1 SKIGR
6 GTATMDTQK
15 YGTALLVNGRIVLPD
30 RVVIGRAVLLESGH
44 IVDIVEA
51 ESVDKS
57 VSRYDVGGRYVAP
70 GLIDIH
76 THGAMGNE
84 FNEGTEEAFEAITQ
98 EQVKHGVTGLLAT
111 TSSIPLTELLR
122 SISVCR
128 EWMSTPRQGTR
139 VLGVHLEGPYF
150 SLSHRGA
157 QNPENIR
164 DPSDGTAA
172 ELLEHSDVL
181 KIVTYAPEL
190 PGALDLT
197 SQIVARG
204 IVPAAGHSSATD
216 EEVRAAIQVGLRHAV
231 HLWSGQST
239 TIRVGPWRK
248 PGLLEASLT
257 YDELTG
263 EIIADNR
270 HLPATLMKLAYKC
283 KGADRLCAVSDA
295 TSGAGLPE
303 GTQLTTGNVECEV
316 RDGVAILLDGSAFA
330 GSTTLLGE
338 MLPILVNV
346 VGIPL
351 PEAVRMMSL
360 TPARIIGAD
369 DTMGSLRSGKCADI
383 TVLNEDLTVWS
394 TIIAG
399 RRVYE
404 AQGPTL

>member
-1 SKIGR
+1 
-6 GTATMDTQK
+6 MDTQK
-15 YGTALLVNGRIVLPD
+15 TDRSLLINGPIILPD
-30 RVVIGRAVLLESGH
+30 RVIAGHAVLIESGY
-44 IVDIVEA
+44 IVDIVEEGA
-51 ESVDKS
+51 VDESVP
-57 VSRYDVGGRYVAP
+57 RHNVGGRYIAP

-76 THGAMGNE
+76 THGSMGYE
-84 FNEGTEEAFEAITQ
+84 FNDGTEEAFGAIIQ
-98 EQVKHGVTGLLAT
+98 EQVRHGVTGLLAT
-111 TSSIPLTELLR
+111 TSSIPLHDLLC
-122 SISVCR
+122 SIDVCR
-128 EWMSTPRQGTR
+128 GWMSSPKQGAR
-139 VLGVHLEGPYF
+139 ILGMHLEGPYF
-150 SLSHRGA
+150 NLAHKGA
-157 QNPENIR
+157 QNQDNIR
-164 DPSDGTAA
+164 VPSDGTAT
-172 ELLEHSDVL
+172 ELLDHADVL

-190 PGALDLT
+190 PGALELT

-216 EEVRAAIQVGLRHAV
+216 EQVRAAIQAGLQHTV

-257 YDELTG
+257 YDELTA

-303 GTQLTTGNVECEV
+303 GTQLITGNVACEV
-316 RDGVAILLDGSAFA
+316 RDGVAILLDKSAFA
-330 GSTTLLGE
+330 GSTTLLGD

-346 VGIPL
+346 VDIPL

-369 DTMGSLRSGKCADI
+369 DTVGSLRPGKRADI
-383 TVLNEDLTVWS
+383 MVLNEDLTVWS
-394 TIIAG
+394 TFVG
-399 RRVYE
+399 GQRVYA
-404 AQGPTL
+404 AQHSTL